1 MSHVAQAGG
10 VVVRWDGGAPRFL
23 LTTSSKSATEW
34 LFPKGHIEA
43 GETAEETAVREV
55 LEETGVEAKPLAR
68 IGERQFSYKGNTVC
82 VEYYMLSYVRTAGGG
97 EQRRRV
103 RWCLEVEALALLT
116 FEDLKEILRKAL
128 PVTRRL
134 VQE

>member
-1 MSHVAQAGG
+1 M
-10 VVVRWDGGAPRFL
+10 RWDGGAPRFL
-23 LTTSSKSATEW
+23 LTTSSKNATEW
-34 LFPKGHIEA
+34 LFPKGHVEA

-82 VEYYMLSYVRTAGGG
+82 VEYYLLSYVRTAGDG
-97 EQRRRV
+97 ERQRSV
-103 RWCLEVEALALLT
+103 RWCLEGEALALLS
-116 FEDLKEILRKAL
+116 FEDGREILRKAL

-134 VQE
+134 LQE